1 MSILTIIWGALGI
14 ILCVRL
20 ILDNKYLKEIKKLDD
35 KYSDLLDEH
44 EKLMHETS
52 EYLKMFLEIKNY
64 SPPVFQEL
72 CLRERLEKLHKLRGL
87 M

>member
-14 ILCVRL
+14 ILCLRL
-20 ILDNKYLKEIKKLDD
+20 ILDGRYTQEVKWLNI
-35 KYSDLLDEH
+35 KYSTLLNEH

-52 EYLKMFLEIKNY
+52 EYLKMFIEIKQY

-87 M
+87 I